1 MWQLYYNLLRNLHT
15 VVHTGCTNFHSYQ
28 QCRRVAFWEIILA
41 FIFWGKNR
49 ALLGFCW
56 CHNKLAPPLSGAK
69 ATYIYA
75 LTVCVSTWRLWGGS
89 PLLTCTVGRIQL
101 LLVAGCSSRFPAGCQ
116 LRAIPTF
123 LRLPTFLDSWP
134 LSFTFTTTDD
144 GSDPPRGTALTFS
157 AFTDSFDSLGPTW
170 VTQGNLPSQGP

>member
-56 CHNKLAPPLSGAK
+56 CHNKFLQILHFKTTRIYYLAISITQKFRLSVTQFSLFRVYEAK
-69 ATYIYA
+69 IKVSAGFPFPVENLRKKHFEA
-75 LTVCVSTWRLWGGS
+75 CVSSWECQFLWLKWFNFH
-89 PLLTCTVGRIQL
+89 LLADCPSLI
-101 LLVAGCSSRFPAGCQ
+101 
-116 LRAIPTF
+116 F
-123 LRLPTFLDSWP
+123 LRPMAFFILLP
-134 LSFTFTTTDD
+134 
-144 GSDPPRGTALTFS
+144 A
-157 AFTDSFDSLGPTW
+157 
-170 VTQGNLPSQGP
+170 PSSSQQKCF